1 MTYESRLLREN
12 EVKNY
17 FFERRYVVVS
27 HSNEITSVNRE
38 RCQLDRIDFA
48 TLVQ

>member
-1 MTYESRLLREN
+1 MWL
-12 EVKNY
+12 
-17 FFERRYVVVS
+17 S